1 VGNAMKLSQWKK
13 MFDQTHTMQGR
24 LLLISFLE
32 KDASINKDTT
42 LQDLPTTWRDIAMS
56 ALKRNKYAQN

>member
-1 VGNAMKLSQWKK
+1 MKLSHWKK
-13 MFDQTHTMQGR
+13 MFDQTHTMQGK

-42 LQDLPTTWRDIAMS
+42 LQDLPATWRDIATS
-56 ALKRNKYAQN
+56 ALKRNKYAQD